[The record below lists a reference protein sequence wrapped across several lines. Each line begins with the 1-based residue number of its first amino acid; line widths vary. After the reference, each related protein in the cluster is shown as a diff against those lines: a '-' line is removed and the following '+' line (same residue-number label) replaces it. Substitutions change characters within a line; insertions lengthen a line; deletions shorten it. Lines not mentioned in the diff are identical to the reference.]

1 MAQIRYWEASR
12 LWVVGWEATT
22 TGLIIQGKTE
32 VPVVVGNPI
41 ASTLDLVPK
50 PIAEELLDMGKLAEM
65 EQTPPEP
72 SCMVEEVAERGRLV
86 NWPAQTLVDSVE
98 MEGMEFR

>member
-32 VPVVVGNPI
+32 VPVVVGNPL
-41 ASTLDLVPK
+41 TYQLDLVPK
-50 PIAEELLDMGKLAEM
+50 PIAEELLDMGKTVGAL
-65 EQTPPEP
+65 PLLPE
-72 SCMVEEVAERGRLV
+72 EGAERGRLV
-86 NWPAQTLVDSVE
+86 KRPAQTRRISVE